1 MSPLTASI
9 VIYNN
14 APEVL
19 DKAISSFLDT
29 KLDVRL
35 YLVDNSQTDQLRA
48 VWSDPRITYV
58 FNGKNL
64 GYGTA
69 HNIAIKRAI
78 AQEGRYHLVLN
89 PDIYFEKGV
98 LETLQGYMDANPD
111 VGLVM
116 PKVLYPDGREQR
128 LCKLTPGPKDQFCRR
143 FMPIRSLLEKR
154 NERYELRFADF
165 SQEMN
170 VPFLSGSFMFLRIDA
185 LKKVGLFD
193 EKIFMYLE
201 DADLCRRL
209 HRHYRTMYYPKVSIV
224 HEFFKGSHRSWRL
237 MFYHIRSALYYFTKW
252 GWFIDNERDT
262 MNEKTIQRELK
273 KLGA

>member
-1 MSPLTASI
+1 MSTISASI

-14 APEVL
+14 DPKVL
-19 DKAISSFLDT
+19 DKAITSFLNT
-29 KLDVRL
+29 ELDVHL
-35 YLVDNSQTDQLRA
+35 YLVDNSPTNILHTQ
-48 VWSDPRITYV
+48 WNDPRITYL

-69 HNIAIKRAI
+69 HNVAINKAI
-78 AQEGRYHLVLN
+78 EQEGLYHLVLN
-89 PDIYFEKGV
+89 PDIYFESGV
-98 LETLQGYMDANPD
+98 LESLQEYMDANPD

-116 PKVLYPDGREQR
+116 PKILYPDGREQR

-143 FMPIRSLLEKR
+143 FMPIRSILEKR
-154 NERYELRFADF
+154 NERYELRAADF

-193 EKIFMYLE
+193 ENIFMYLE
-201 DADLCRRL
+201 DADLCRRI

-237 MFYHIRSALYYFTKW
+237 MFYHIQSALYYFTKW
-252 GWFIDNERDT
+252 GWFVDKERDII
-262 MNEKTIQRELK
+262 NKQTIKRELTK
-273 KLGA
+273 PDS